1 MPIIFYIIFYL
12 VSIILFVYMVRI
24 IEKDDIEHDW
34 ENSREEGL
42 TPIWQLILMGMIFF
56 WAVPALAISSRP
68 WHHPGGY

>member
-1 MPIIFYIIFYL
+1 MPIIFYIIVYM
-12 VSIILFVYMVRI
+12 VSVTLFVYMVRI

-34 ENSREEGL
+34 KNSREEGL

-56 WAVPALAISSRP
+56 WAIPALVMSSRP